1 MKTNIYEIILIT
13 ESEVTILAVVN
24 SKGLAYKTL
33 NLYKEIYKDDIVEV
47 KESRRKLKTITKT
60 EYYLNGCK
68 F

>member
-13 ESEVTILAVVN
+13 NIEVTILAVVN

-33 NLYKEIYKDDIVEV
+33 NLYKEIYKDNTVEI
-47 KESRRKLKTITKT
+47 KESRKKLKTINKT
-60 EYYLNGCK
+60 EYYSNGCN

>member
-13 ESEVTILAVVN
+13 ESEATILAVVN

-33 NLYKEIYKDDIVEV
+33 NLYKEIYKDDIVDI

-60 EYYLNGCK
+60 EYYLNGGK